1 MLYSFRSGVRNLL
14 FRFREGI
21 WIKYLG
27 SLLRKWGRR
36 WPKADQ
42 KKYYI
47 IATGGI
53 VTIIILTAVIV
64 LLSYIANFLAIWA
77 LLLIFLFVGVNLAWL
92 APPPSR
98 ASLRICFVLLCL
110 YLLLEL
116 VWPRYAL
123 LRLPGGLP
131 GLSPNRICQGLMLV
145 TWLYLVLKGNNYR
158 QLLVNRV
165 NNHRTLFMAAAVLL
179 SLKFFSVFISPQFF
193 NSLKGFADDFLSIYM
208 IFMVSITIVEDLR
221 DVKRLL
227 LVLLIGIGIVSIL
240 GVVESIIQHNLFVDL
255 LEIDSNYMQQ
265 AMEEKIRAG
274 AYRIQSTFSHPL
286 TFSEFIV
293 VSTPIVLA
301 VLLAEHSSLFK
312 SGLLIMLLGI
322 MGYCVFESGS
332 RSGVGG
338 FLLSI
343 GGYVVLISFRQ
354 IKITKNAI
362 RAGFYFLV
370 LITAAVLLVTA
381 LYAISDL
388 LIGKTTREIN
398 SGLVRIE
405 MWRHGIQ
412 LALEQPFLGYGERMA
427 ASTLGFKSGTQFT
440 IDSYYLSILLDSGFF
455 SLLLYIYLFAYLCW
469 TAVKFG
475 LRDEKSGSIVLSLG
489 VMVFSFLVMKSIL
502 SLTDNHG
509 IFMALFSFI
518 LILSQ
523 KPYSAVKFTQ
533 ATRVL
538 DLRGKVNFNTYRCF
552 N

>member
-1 MLYSFRSGVRNLL
+1 
-14 FRFREGI
+14 
-21 WIKYLG
+21 
-27 SLLRKWGRR
+27 
-36 WPKADQ
+36 
-42 KKYYI
+42 
-47 IATGGI
+47 
-53 VTIIILTAVIV
+53 
-64 LLSYIANFLAIWA
+64 
-77 LLLIFLFVGVNLAWL
+77 
-92 APPPSR
+92 
-98 ASLRICFVLLCL
+98 
-110 YLLLEL
+110 
-116 VWPRYAL
+116 
-123 LRLPGGLP
+123 
-131 GLSPNRICQGLMLV
+131 
-145 TWLYLVLKGNNYR
+145 
-158 QLLVNRV
+158 
-165 NNHRTLFMAAAVLL
+165 
-179 SLKFFSVFISPQFF
+179 
-193 NSLKGFADDFLSIYM
+193 
-208 IFMVSITIVEDLR
+208 MVSITIVEDLR

-274 AYRIQSTFSHPL
+274 SYRIQSTFSHPL

-301 VLLAEHSSLFK
+301 VLLAEQSSLFK

-322 MGYCVFESGS
+322 MGFCVFESGS

-343 GGYVVLISFRQ
+343 GGYVVLISIRQ

-475 LRDEKSGSIVLSLG
+475 LLDEKSGSIVLSLG
-489 VMVFSFLVMKSIL
+489 VMIFSFLVMKSIL

-509 IFMALFSFI
+509 IFMVLFSFI